1 MRVSAKADY
10 AVRAALELAAATGAR
25 PLKREQISTA
35 QGIPSKFLETIMLEL
50 KHAGIVKS
58 TRGAEGGYALARP
71 AEDISVADVI
81 RAVDGPLANVRGER
95 VESVEYDGAA
105 SSLRELWVSVRA
117 SLRNVLESTSL
128 QDVVDGELPERVR
141 ELTDDPEAW
150 ISLNRRRRSPASV
163 GDSAADDH

>member
-10 AVRAALELAAATGAR
+10 AVRAALELAAATDSR
-25 PLKREQISTA
+25 PLKREQISAA
-35 QGIPSKFLETIMLEL
+35 QNIPSKFLETIMLEL

-95 VESVEYDGAA
+95 VETVEYEGAA
-105 SSLRELWVSVRA
+105 ASAARSVGRGARQPASRA
-117 SLRNVLESTSL
+117 R
-128 QDVVDGELPERVR
+128 VDQPAGRR
-141 ELTDDPEAW
+141 RGRSARCGARADHDPEAYDVAQPRAAVH
-150 ISLNRRRRSPASV
+150 RRQRGQP
-163 GDSAADDH
+163 DS

>member
-1 MRVSAKADY
+1 VRVSAKADY
-10 AVRAALELAAATGAR
+10 AVRAALELAAANGDR

-35 QGIPSKFLETIMLEL
+35 QKIPSKFLETIMLEL

-95 VESVEYDGAA
+95 VESVEYEAA
-105 SSLRELWVSVRA
+105 AESLRDVWVAVRA
-117 SLRNVLESTSL
+117 SLRRVLESTSL
-128 QDVVDGELPERVR
+128 QDIVDGELPEAVV
-141 ELTDDPEAW
+141 ELTADPEAY
-150 ISLNRRRRSPASV
+150 ISLNRRRRRAPA
-163 GDSAADDH
+163 GGETDA